1 MLRPNMDTT
10 TARENFARW
19 DAALRTGDPETV
31 AALYE
36 DGSTL
41 LPTMADRTIT
51 DRVGAVT
58 YFTFFGSFRPTAEM
72 VEEHVVP
79 IADGCYL
86 HCGVYR
92 FTLDQDGKR
101 VPLDAR
107 FSLLW
112 RKGADGV
119 WKILHH
125 HSSRVPVMP

>member
-1 MLRPNMDTT
+1 MDASL
-10 TARENFARW
+10 ARTNFLRW
-19 DAALRTGDPETV
+19 DAALRTGNPAAV

-51 DRVGAVT
+51 DREGAVR

-72 VEEHVVP
+72 VEEHVVAVTP
-79 IADGCYL
+79 DCYL

-92 FTLDQDGKR
+92 FTLDQNGKR
-101 VPLDAR
+101 EPLDAR

-112 RKGADGV
+112 RKSADGT
-119 WKILHH
+119 WRILHH
-125 HSSRVPVMP
+125 HSSRVPIVP